1 MSRLEAIPDLITIRA
16 VAPAEPKGQKIMKKN
31 SIGFLGVAAVVLTTA
46 AITPAQEKRAFQWEP
61 SAGVTIQT
69 PGQGPAKVPHPDGN
83 TFTFVTSEFS
93 FDKLVKGAPYS
104 AQAVTETTQT
114 LSDGNRIVNTSSA
127 TVYRDGEG
135 RTRREQTLRVIG
147 HFSASGEPS
156 KTISINDPVA
166 GVSYVLNPQSHL
178 AHKIQGFRME
188 TTSGGA
194 WTTSTA
200 GGEGATFSFSRA
212 ATGDVQLKK
221 SAIEAKI
228 RDSKDETGF
237 RKEDL
242 GTQTIEGVSAVGS
255 RTTKTIP
262 AGQIGNERAIE
273 IVDERWYSPEL
284 QAMVM
289 TRHADPRSGET
300 VYRLTNINRAE
311 PDRSLF
317 EVPAEYALK
326 EDKAPFKFR
335 TTKPDKPEQQ

>member
-1 MSRLEAIPDLITIRA
+1 MSRLEVIPDLITNRA
-16 VAPAEPKGQKIMKKN
+16 FAPAEPKGQKIMKKN
-31 SIGFLGVAAVVLTTA
+31 SIVFLGVAAVVLATA
-46 AITPAQEKRAFQWEP
+46 AVATAQEKLPTFEMELPARVMLQ
-61 SAGVTIQT
+61 AGQN
-69 PGQGPAKVPHPDGN
+69 PGKGPGTDGN

-114 LSDGNRIVNTSSA
+114 LSDGNRIVNTSSS

-135 RTRREQTLRVIG
+135 RTRREQTLKVIG

-166 GVSYVLNPQSHL
+166 GVSYVLNPGSHL
-178 AHKIQGFRME
+178 ARKIQGFRME
-188 TTSGGA
+188 TTSAGA
-194 WTTSTA
+194 LKTSA
-200 GGEGATFSFSRA
+200 SGGEGATFTFNRTA
-212 ATGDVQLKK
+212 AGEMKLQQGAV
-221 SAIEAKI
+221 EAKI
-228 RDSKDETGF
+228 RDSKDGPTF
-237 RKEDL
+237 RKEEL
-242 GTQTIEGVSAVGS
+242 GTQTVEGVSAIGT

-262 AGQIGNERAIE
+262 AGEIGNERAIE

-317 EVPAEYALK
+317 EIPAGYSLK
-326 EDKAPFKFR
+326 EDSAPMKFR